1 MKKIKVF
8 YKNVFYAIK
17 YIYKIDKSYIFLEF
31 LNVILTAFSSIFS
44 VYSLKVLLDVFVQ
57 KKINVLRG
65 SFFWA
70 HGKMIKQKIL
80 KKRCTNQANT

>member
-1 MKKIKVF
+1 MDRMDGIYMKKIKVF

-44 VYSLKVLLDVFVQ
+44 VYSLKVLLDVFLQ
-57 KKINVLRG
+57 KKINVLNHMLRATWQVEMSG
-65 SFFWA
+65 
-70 HGKMIKQKIL
+70 
-80 KKRCTNQANT
+80 

>member
-57 KKINVLRG
+57 KKNKCINYYVVYNLYN
-65 SFFWA
+65 FYN
-70 HGKMIKQKIL
+70 
-80 KKRCTNQANT
+80 C